1 MWSPTPS
8 ACWSTMP
15 TRIPPA
21 KDPVAVMVE
30 QADDLTPGTS
40 GDGPAMD
47 AAIAAAATARYRT
60 SPNPWVGSVVLVDGL
75 IVGTGATEP
84 PGGAHAE
91 RSAMDAATL
100 ANGGSIVGSTLVTTL
115 EPCHH
120 EGRTGPCTEAIVAAG
135 VARVVVAI
143 EDPDPQVAGRGIAHL
158 RDAGLDVVVG
168 IRAVEV
174 AEQLAPYLHHR
185 RTGRPQVVLKMA
197 ITLDGRIAAPDGSSR
212 WITGPEARAD
222 VHRMRAESDAV
233 CVGSG
238 TVRADD
244 PRLDVRDWPDA
255 DAMGSTDPRRIVLG
269 AIPDGARVLPAEEHH
284 GDLGVLLDR
293 LGDEGVL
300 QLLVEGGAEVAGRFH
315 REGLVDRVVAYVAPA
330 LLGGDDGRPL
340 LAGAGV
346 ATMAEAWRGRFTDV
360 RRLGDDLRIELVPDA

>member
-1 MWSPTPS
+1 
-8 ACWSTMP
+8 MP

-30 QADDLTPGTS
+30 QADDLNPGTS

-100 ANGGSIVGSTLVTTL
+100 ANGGSIVGSTVVTTL

-244 PRLDVRDWPDA
+244 PRLDVRDWPEA

>member
-1 MWSPTPS
+1 MAERSDSTAS
-8 ACWSTMP
+8 AG
-15 TRIPPA
+15 I
-21 KDPVAVMVE
+21 
-30 QADDLTPGTS
+30 DDAA
-40 GDGPAMD
+40 AMD
-47 AAIAAAATARYRT
+47 AAIVAAATARCRT
-60 SPNPWVGSVVLVDGL
+60 SPNPWVGCVVVVDSVIL
-75 IVGTGATEP
+75 GTGATEP

-91 RSAMDAATL
+91 RSAMDAATA
-100 ANGGSIVGSTLVTTL
+100 ANGGSIVGSTVVTTL

-135 VARVVVAI
+135 VARVVVAL

-158 RDAGLDVVVG
+158 RQAGLDVVVG
-168 IRAVEV
+168 VRADEV
-174 AEQLAPYLHHR
+174 AEQLAPYLHQR

-197 ITLDGRIAAPDGSSR
+197 TTIDGRIAAPDGSSR

-255 DAMGSTDPRRIVLG
+255 EAMGSIDPRRIVLG

-284 GDLGVLLDR
+284 GDLGALLDR
-293 LGDEGVL
+293 LGGEGVL

-346 ATMAEAWRGRFTDV
+346 ATMAEAWRGRFVDV

>member
-8 ACWSTMP
+8 ACWSTTP

-21 KDPVAVMVE
+21 KDPAAVMVE
-30 QADDLTPGTS
+30 HADDLTPGTS

-143 EDPDPQVAGRGIAHL
+143 EDPDPKVAGRGIAHL

-197 ITLDGRIAAPDGSSR
+197 VTLDGRIAAPDGSSR

-255 DAMGSTDPRRIVLG
+255 EVMGSTDPRRIVLG

>member
-1 MWSPTPS
+1 ME
-8 ACWSTMP
+8 A
-15 TRIPPA
+15 
-21 KDPVAVMVE
+21 
-30 QADDLTPGTS
+30 
-40 GDGPAMD
+40 AMD
-47 AAIAAAATARYRT
+47 AAIGAATTARCRT
-60 SPNPWVGSVVLVDGL
+60 SPNPWVGSVVVVDGRV
-75 IVGTGATEP
+75 VGTGATMP

-91 RSAMDAATL
+91 RVAMDEAAA
-100 ANGGSIVGSTLVTTL
+100 ANGGSIEGATLVTTL

-120 EGRTGPCTEAIVAAG
+120 QGRTGPCTEAIVAAG
-135 VARVVVAI
+135 VARVVVAV
-143 EDPDPQVAGRGIAHL
+143 EDPDPQVAGRGVARL
-158 RDAGLDVVVG
+158 REAGIDVVVG
-168 IRAVEV
+168 MRADEV

-197 ITLDGRIAAPDGSSR
+197 TTVDGRIAAPDGTSR

-244 PRLDVRDWPDA
+244 PRLDVRDWPGAGD
-255 DAMGSTDPRRIVLG
+255 MGATDPRRIVLG
-269 AIPDGARVLPAEEHH
+269 AIPAGAKVLPAEEHH
-284 GDLGVLLDR
+284 GDLEALLDR
-293 LGDEGVL
+293 LGSEGVL

-340 LAGAGV
+340 LAGSGV
-346 ATMAEAWRGRFTDV
+346 ATMAEAWRGRFVDV
-360 RRLGDDLRIELVPDA
+360 RRLGADLRIEMVPDV

>member
-1 MWSPTPS
+1 MAERSDSTAS
-8 ACWSTMP
+8 AG
-15 TRIPPA
+15 I
-21 KDPVAVMVE
+21 
-30 QADDLTPGTS
+30 DDAA
-40 GDGPAMD
+40 AMD
-47 AAIAAAATARYRT
+47 AAIVAAATARCRT
-60 SPNPWVGSVVLVDGL
+60 SPNPWVGCVVVVDSVIL
-75 IVGTGATEP
+75 GTGATEP

-91 RSAMDAATL
+91 RSAMDAA
-100 ANGGSIVGSTLVTTL
+100 ASSNGGSIVGSTVVTTL

-135 VARVVVAI
+135 VARVVVAL

-158 RDAGLDVVVG
+158 RQAGLDVVVG
-168 IRAVEV
+168 VRADEV
-174 AEQLAPYLHHR
+174 AEQLAPYLHQR

-197 ITLDGRIAAPDGSSR
+197 TTIDGRIAAPDGSSR

-255 DAMGSTDPRRIVLG
+255 EAMGSIDPRRIVLG

-284 GDLGVLLDR
+284 GDLGALLDR
-293 LGDEGVL
+293 LGGEGVL

-346 ATMAEAWRGRFTDV
+346 ATMAEAWRGRFVDV

>member
-1 MWSPTPS
+1 M
-8 ACWSTMP
+8 
-15 TRIPPA
+15 
-21 KDPVAVMVE
+21 
-30 QADDLTPGTS
+30 G
-40 GDGPAMD
+40 
-47 AAIAAAATARYRT
+47 ARE
-60 SPNPWVGSVVLVDGL
+60 
-75 IVGTGATEP
+75 EP
-84 PGGAHAE
+84 DRKGGGGGRAE
-91 RSAMDAATL
+91 VR
-100 ANGGSIVGSTLVTTL
+100 
-115 EPCHH
+115 E
-120 EGRTGPCTEAIVAAG
+120 AG
-135 VARVVVAI
+135 VDVGGGRR
-143 EDPDPQVAGRGIAHL
+143 AGEG
-158 RDAGLDVVVG
+158 G
-168 IRAVEV
+168 E
-174 AEQLAPYLHHR
+174 ELAPYRQHR
-185 RTGRPQVVLKMA
+185 RRGRAEGDLKMA
-197 ITLDGRIAAPDGSSR
+197 IKLDGRIAAPDGSSR

-255 DAMGSTDPRRIVLG
+255 EVMGSTDPRRIVLG